1 MSITLDAPGREV
13 LLMGNEAIARGAI
26 EAGVAFC
33 SAYPGTPSSEILG
46 VLAEAAPKLG
56 FYAEWSTNEIVAME
70 AAAAAAFSGL
80 RAMCSMKS
88 QGLSVCADFLTT
100 LNLSGTKGGLVIVVC
115 DDPAALSSVNEIDT
129 RSYAEIADLPLF
141 EPATVQEAKD
151 MTKFAFELSEE
162 LCEPCI
168 VRSVTRISHGRGN
181 VRLGEIS
188 KERRAAELSERFI
201 TGLAT
206 SAVERHAGLHAKLR
220 AAAEK
225 FESSPFNFYYGDPN
239 AAFLIITSGA
249 GWLYS
254 KEAFQILGLDEGFG
268 ILKLGTTHPLP
279 RRLVASH
286 LKHAVEIMVI
296 EETDPFIERKVKA
309 LAVDLRLDICVYGRE
324 LGSERAFADA
334 VGEMSVDA
342 VIEALRQVKKLSV
355 AGLRNAEYEKEAEEA
370 LKILPKR
377 EIAFCPGCPHR
388 ASLFAIKTAIKL
400 DGRDVPVCGD
410 IGCYT
415 LGMFRTGFYLSKTS
429 HCMGA
434 AIGLS
439 SGFRSLK
446 KPVIALAGDSTFF
459 HACVPGLI
467 NAKYNN
473 ANVLYILLDNGA
485 TAMTGFQPHPGVGT
499 NAMGEPAPT
508 VRLEEVCKGIG
519 VPVRICDPFDV
530 DDAVRAVYELLQQQ
544 GGTRVLI
551 FRHTCGIIETK
562 QRGKRKAYVVEEKC
576 IGEDCGCNRFCSRV
590 FNCPGI
596 VWDKEKGKARIDE
609 VVCTGCGVCAKLCP
623 AGAIIVE
630 EETYTG

>member
-1 MSITLDAPGREV
+1 MLITLDEPGREV

-70 AAAAAAFSGL
+70 AAAAASFSGL
-80 RAMCSMKS
+80 RALCAMKS

-100 LNLSGTKGGLVIVVC
+100 LNLSGTKGGMVIVVC

-129 RSYAEIADLPLF
+129 RSYAEIADLPLL

-162 LCEPCI
+162 LQEPCI

-181 VRLGEIS
+181 VKLGEIN
-188 KERRAAELSERFI
+188 KERRAAQLSERFI
-201 TGLAT
+201 TGLAA
-206 SAVERHAGLHAKLR
+206 SAVERHAGLHEKLR

-225 FESSPFNFYYGDPN
+225 FEGSPFNFYYGDPD

-254 KEAFQILGLDEGFG
+254 KEALQLLGLKEGFG

-279 RRLVASH
+279 RKFVASH
-286 LKHAVEIMVI
+286 LKHAAEALII

-309 LAVDLRLDICVYGRE
+309 LAADLGLDVRIYGRE
-324 LGSERAFADA
+324 PGSERAFTDA

-342 VIEALRQVKKLSV
+342 VIEALRRVKNV
-355 AGLRNAEYEKEAEEA
+355 EGANFRDAEYEREAEEA
-370 LKILPKR
+370 LKMLPRR

-400 DGRDVPVCGD
+400 DGREVPVCGD

-415 LGMFRTGFYLSKTS
+415 LGMFRTGFYISSTS

-434 AIGLS
+434 GIGLA
-439 SGFRSLK
+439 SGFRNLG

-459 HACVPGLI
+459 HACIPGLI
-467 NAKYNN
+467 NARYNN
-473 ANVLYILLDNGA
+473 ANVLFILLDNGA

-499 NAMGEPAPT
+499 NAMGEPAPV

-530 DDAVRAVYELLQQQ
+530 DAAIKAVYEMLQQD
-544 GGTRVLI
+544 GARVLI
-551 FRHTCGIIETK
+551 FRHTCGIIETRR
-562 QRGKRKAYVVEEKC
+562 RGRRKAYVVEEKC
-576 IGEDCGCNRFCSRV
+576 IGEGCGCNRFCSRV

-623 AGAIIVE
+623 AGAIVVE
-630 EETYTG
+630 DAR